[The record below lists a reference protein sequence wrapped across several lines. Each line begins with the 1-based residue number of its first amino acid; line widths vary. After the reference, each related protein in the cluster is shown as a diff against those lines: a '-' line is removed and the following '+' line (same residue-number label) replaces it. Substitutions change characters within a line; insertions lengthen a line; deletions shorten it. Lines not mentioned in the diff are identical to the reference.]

1 MTTDKIKKLMPVLAA
16 GKSVVAAGFL
26 LMVLTTGTASAHR
39 IPKPCD
45 FVTGGGFIFLDS
57 GAKANFGLV
66 AGCKHHAFTGHLNYI
81 DHDTGLHVKSITIES
96 YTEPTAGSLRRDFC
110 GTADTNQFG
119 EVKFHAAVVD
129 NGEPGTADR
138 FGLALSNGYIA
149 STRTLGGGNIQL
161 HKPNPSTTPPPTFT
175 ECDRIAPNPGP

>member
-26 LMVLTTGTASAHR
+26 LMVLTSGTASAHR

-96 YTEPTAGSLRRDFC
+96 YTEPTAGSLRRDFWLC
-110 GTADTNQFG
+110 PMDT
-119 EVKFHAAVVD
+119 
-129 NGEPGTADR
+129 
-138 FGLALSNGYIA
+138 
-149 STRTLGGGNIQL
+149 
-161 HKPNPSTTPPPTFT
+161 
-175 ECDRIAPNPGP
+175 